1 MWMKNE
7 DELVEEALRGNED
20 SFGLLL
26 QPYRQGILNMC
37 YRMTGNLEEAKE
49 ITQEAAIKV
58 FRYLRKFKKGKS
70 FKRWLY
76 RIALNSA
83 YDHLR
88 KRKRQEET
96 IDSQKNSAAG
106 QSPSPEENLLQKEMK
121 ERIEAC
127 LLGLSPKEKAVF
139 LLRDGEGFSIKEAS
153 KVLGSS
159 SASVRTHLCR
169 ARQKIRANFEKVYPG
184 YRMEVK
190 R

>member
-1 MWMKNE
+1 MKNE
-7 DELVEEALRGNED
+7 DELVEEALRGDED

-26 QPYRQGILNMC
+26 QPYRRGILNMC

-49 ITQEAAIKV
+49 ITQEASVKI
-58 FRYLRKFKKGKS
+58 FRYLSKFEKGKS
-70 FKRWLY
+70 FKRWAY
-76 RIALNSA
+76 RITLNSA

-88 KRKRQEET
+88 KRKKHEDVIE
-96 IDSQKNSAAG
+96 SQKSTASKE
-106 QSPSPEENLLQKEMK
+106 SPGPEENLVQKEMK
-121 ERIEAC
+121 ARIEAC

-153 KVLGSS
+153 KILGFS

-169 ARQKIRANFEKVYPG
+169 ARQKIRSKFEKVYPN
-184 YRMEVK
+184 YRVEVK